1 MEKVTQILER
11 KGKEVW
17 SIHPESKVFDALKLM
32 AEKGVGALLVIE
44 DENVVGIFS
53 ERDYAR
59 KVVLVGRSSK
69 EVPVKEIMS
78 SKVFYVEPG
87 QDVGECMALMTNKK
101 IRHLPVLDDGALS
114 GIISIGDVVKAI
126 IGEKEY
132 MIDQLIH
139 YITGTASV
147 EADKD

>member
-1 MEKVTQILER
+1 MEKVNQILKR
-11 KGKEVW
+11 KGTEIW

-32 AEKGVGALLVIE
+32 AEKEIGALLVIE
-44 DENVVGIFS
+44 DDNVVGIFS

-59 KVVLVGRSSK
+59 KVVLLGRSSK
-69 EVPVKEIMS
+69 EIPVKEIMS
-78 SKVFYVEPG
+78 SRVFYVEPQ
-87 QDVGECMALMTNKK
+87 QDVGECMALMTSKK
-101 IRHLPVLDDGALS
+101 IRHLPVLDNGKLV

-147 EADKD
+147 EKNLA